1 MDGESHA
8 DASAGSV
15 SERLLDLFKGRRL
28 SPTQRRIAQYF
39 LDNADAAFLSSTELA
54 QRTGVSQP
62 SVIRFA
68 TALGYSGYPDLRR
81 SLRRVVLG
89 SAPEAAEQVRRNEL
103 QAIVADD
110 KSSLNILHEGLAHPQ
125 QVLRVADEL
134 SQSLPLTV
142 LGFRVSS
149 ALAHHFTY
157 GAQWIHPDVRLIAT
171 GGTTGFDTLL
181 QSAQAG
187 GTWLLA
193 FAMPRVPNETVE
205 ALRLARSMGIRTAVL
220 TDTALVPFA
229 EDADELLPAGVGPR
243 AVFDSHAAAMT
254 LSAVLL
260 QAMADAAPER
270 TQKRLEAFEQMAETE
285 RIFVDSGTGAGNGSG
300 PSTSGRRRSTTSRG
314 EGSL

>member
-1 MDGESHA
+1 MDAESGA
-8 DASAGSV
+8 EASAGSV
-15 SERLLDLFKGRRL
+15 SERLLELFKGRRL
-28 SPTQRRIAQYF
+28 SPTQRRVAQYF

-81 SLRRVVLG
+81 NLGRVVLG
-89 SAPEAAEQVRRNEL
+89 SAPEAAEEVRRNEL

-110 KSSLNILHEGLAHPQ
+110 QSSLDVLHRSLARPN
-125 QVLRVADEL
+125 QVLRVAEKL

-142 LGFRVSS
+142 LGLRVSS
-149 ALAHHFTY
+149 ALANHFTY
-157 GAQWIHPDVRLIAT
+157 GAQWVHPDVRHIAR

-193 FAMPRVPNETVE
+193 FAMPRVPAETVQT
-205 ALRLARSMGIRTAVL
+205 LRLARSMGMRTAVI
-220 TDTALVPFA
+220 TDSALPAFA
-229 EDADELLPAGVGPR
+229 QEADELLPAGAGAR

-270 TQKRLEAFEQMAETE
+270 TQQRLEAFEQMAENQ
-285 RIFVDSGTGAGNGSG
+285 RIFIDPAIGDADGSE
-300 PSTSGRRRSTTSRG
+300 PPRTRKQPTTSRYK
-314 EGSL
+314 ET